1 MSIQKTTKTAVLA
14 IRYVGKLH
22 FINMTDYN
30 YFDET
35 TAQIN
40 MTDFDLTKQQYMA
53 IFQIIIECFLCTV

>member
-1 MSIQKTTKTAVLA
+1 
-14 IRYVGKLH
+14 
-22 FINMTDYN
+22 MTDYN

-53 IFQIIIECFLCTV
+53 IFQMQKIIIECFLCTV